1 MSRTDKL
8 VSKFLR
14 ELSTSNVQETF
25 RSLEAL
31 LDHLE
36 TKHDPEPGDMQIVD
50 NAYQLL
56 EQLKFLEGTL
66 KRYVGD
72 SDSILKG
79 NKLQRLYAK
88 APKNTGSQVM
98 FD

>member
-8 VSKFLR
+8 VSMFLM
-14 ELSTSNVQETF
+14 ELNATNVQDTF
-25 RSLEAL
+25 RSLEVL

-36 TKHDPEPGDMQIVD
+36 TKHDPEPEDMQIVD
-50 NAYQLL
+50 TAYQLL
-56 EQLKFLEGTL
+56 EKLKFLEGVL

-72 SDSILKG
+72 SDTLLKG
-79 NKLQRLYAK
+79 NKLQKLYAQ
-88 APKNTGSQVM
+88 APKNTGSQVL

>member
-8 VSKFLR
+8 ASRFLR
-14 ELSTSNVQETF
+14 ELNTSNVQETF

-50 NAYQLL
+50 TAYQLL
-56 EQLKFLEGTL
+56 EKLKLLEGTL
-66 KRYVGD
+66 KHYVGD
-72 SDSILKG
+72 SDTLLKG

-88 APKNTGSQVM
+88 TPKNTGSQVM

>member
-14 ELSTSNVQETF
+14 ELNSEDVQDTF
-25 RSLEAL
+25 SSLGVL
-31 LDHLE
+31 LEHLE
-36 TKHDPEPGDMQIVD
+36 TKNDPEPVDMQIVD
-50 NAYQLL
+50 TAYQLL
-56 EQLKFLEGTL
+56 EKLKFLEGTL
-66 KRYVGD
+66 KNYIRE

-79 NKLQRLYAK
+79 SKLQKLYNK

-98 FD
+98 FE

>member
-1 MSRTDKL
+1 MSRTDNL
-8 VSKFLR
+8 VSGFLR
-14 ELSTSNVQETF
+14 KLNTSNVQETF

-36 TKHDPEPGDMQIVD
+36 TKHDPEPKDMQIVD
-50 NAYQLL
+50 TAYQLL
-56 EQLKFLEGTL
+56 EKLKFFEGTL
-66 KRYVGD
+66 KQYVGD
-72 SDSILKG
+72 SDIILKG
-79 NKLQRLYAK
+79 NKLQRLYAQ

>member
-14 ELSTSNVQETF
+14 ELNTTDVQDTF
-25 RSLEAL
+25 RSLEVL

-50 NAYQLL
+50 TAYQLL
-56 EQLKFLEGTL
+56 EKLKFLEGTL
-66 KRYVGD
+66 KQYVGN
-72 SDSILKG
+72 SDTLLKG
-79 NKLQRLYAK
+79 NKLQSLYAQ
-88 APKNTGSQVM
+88 APKNTGSQVI
-98 FD
+98 FE

>member
-8 VSKFLR
+8 VSRFLR
-14 ELSTSNVQETF
+14 ELNTSNVQETF

-50 NAYQLL
+50 TAYQLL
-56 EQLKFLEGTL
+56 EKLKFLEGTL
-66 KRYVGD
+66 KQYVGD
-72 SDSILKG
+72 SDVLLKG
-79 NKLQRLYAK
+79 NKLQHLYAK
-88 APKNTGSQVM
+88 ASKNTGSQVM